1 MSTNKK
7 WVPYLLISLSAIL
20 LLVFFLIPFC
30 QLVVYS
36 FWENVPGSNIPRATF
51 TLSNYYHLLVEEG
64 SYYMEIYGNTIR
76 LAVIAT
82 AVTFCVSYPLAWF
95 IAKMR
100 GMLKSFLIV
109 LMMLPMI
116 GGAMIQTLGWI
127 IMLSPIGVLN
137 GFLTSLGI
145 ISAPIQFLG
154 AELGVTIGLIQS
166 YIPMMVLPLVTAIGT
181 LDPNLEDAARSL
193 GAGFFTS
200 FFRVTVPLTLPG
212 AIAGGVL
219 VFLANLTSF
228 VTPQLLG
235 QGKIPVFGTV
245 AYTQGIEVMNYPFA
259 SAFALFPMAIVLVG
273 MLVYHLILKRMFR
286 KGRSAA
292 AAVQQ
297 GGASA

>member
-1 MSTNKK
+1 MTTTKK
-7 WVPYLLISLSAIL
+7 WVPYLLIALSAL
-20 LLVFFLIPFC
+20 LLIIFFLLPFG
-30 QLVVYS
+30 QLVLYS
-36 FWENVPGSNIPRATF
+36 FWENITGSNIPRPTF
-51 TLSNYYHLLVEEG
+51 TLQNYYHLLVEEG
-64 SYYMEIYGNTIR
+64 PYYMKIYANTLR
-76 LAVIAT
+76 LAAVST
-82 AVTFCVSYPLAWF
+82 AITFVVSYPLAWY
-95 IAKMR
+95 ISKKR
-100 GMLKSFLIV
+100 GMVKSFLII

-127 IMLSPIGVLN
+127 IMLSPIGVIN
-137 GFLTSLGI
+137 GFLTSLHLI
-145 ISAPIQFLG
+145 DTPIRFLG
-154 AELGVTIGLIQS
+154 AEVGVIIGLIQS
-166 YIPMMVLPLVTAIGT
+166 YIPMMVLPLVTAMGT

-259 SAFALFPMAIVLVG
+259 SAFALFPMAVLLVG
-273 MLVYHLILKRMFR
+273 MGLYKLILSMIVRSR
-286 KGRSAA
+286 KKEGV
-292 AAVQQ
+292 AV
-297 GGASA
+297 

>member
-1 MSTNKK
+1 MNTTKK

-20 LLVFFLIPFC
+20 LLVFFLVPFG
-30 QLVVYS
+30 QLVLYS
-36 FWENVPGSNIPRATF
+36 FWENVPGSNIPRPAF
-51 TLSNYYHLLVEEG
+51 TLQNYYHLLVEEG
-64 SYYMEIYGNTIR
+64 PYYLKIYGNTLR
-76 LAVIAT
+76 LAVIST
-82 AVTFCVSYPLAWF
+82 AVTFCVSYPLAWY
-95 IAKMR
+95 ISQKR
-100 GMLKSFLIV
+100 GMLKSLLIIF
-109 LMMLPMI
+109 MMLPMI

-127 IMLSPIGVLN
+127 IMLSPIGVIN
-137 GFLTSLGI
+137 GLLMSLHLI
-145 ISAPIQFLG
+145 EMPIRFLG
-154 AELGVTIGLIQS
+154 AESGVIIGLIQS
-166 YIPMMVLPLVTAIGT
+166 YIPMMVLPLVTAMGT

-259 SAFALFPMAIVLVG
+259 SAFALFPMAILLVG
-273 MLVYHLILKRMFR
+273 MVLYKLILSRFFHFR
-286 KGRSAA
+286 QNRRAVLDEGRAA
-292 AAVQQ
+292 K
-297 GGASA
+297 